1 MKWYILGKESSFIF
15 DNNRNTE
22 DNVDEECLLDSVDC
36 LSSEIMKKS
45 NTFEETKFSL
55 IDYNDTELEM
65 LQSELEYDN
74 IQITNESSELLINDN
89 EIKVCI
95 FSLYNLIL

>member
-1 MKWYILGKESSFIF
+1 
-15 DNNRNTE
+15 
-22 DNVDEECLLDSVDC
+22 
-36 LSSEIMKKS
+36 
-45 NTFEETKFSL
+45 
-55 IDYNDTELEM
+55 M

-95 FSLYNLIL
+95 GI